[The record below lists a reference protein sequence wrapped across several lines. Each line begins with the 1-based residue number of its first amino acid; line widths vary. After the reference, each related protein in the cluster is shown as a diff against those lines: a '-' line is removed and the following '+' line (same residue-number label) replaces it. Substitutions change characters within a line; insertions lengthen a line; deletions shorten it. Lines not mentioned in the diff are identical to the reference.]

1 MRIEIKTNGKVK
13 DNDIRALYLLREA
26 MKLSSDRM
34 KLANLNFALK
44 DYVIIPKP

>member
-1 MRIEIKTNGKVK
+1 MRINIKTKTPIK
-13 DNDIRALYLLREA
+13 DNDIKALYLLREA

-44 DYVIIPKP
+44 EYVVIPK